1 MSFALV
7 KAKGLGARALG
18 NKEKWPRIG
27 CHYADETLG
36 DARHEENF
44 AY

>member
-7 KAKGLGARALG
+7 KAKGLGGALG

-27 CHYADETLG
+27 CHYADERLE
-36 DARHEENF
+36 DARHEGNS